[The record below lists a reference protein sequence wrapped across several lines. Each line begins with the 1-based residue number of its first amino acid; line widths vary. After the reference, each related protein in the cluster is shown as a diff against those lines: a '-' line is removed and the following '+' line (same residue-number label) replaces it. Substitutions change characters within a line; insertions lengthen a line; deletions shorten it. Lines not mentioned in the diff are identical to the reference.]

1 MVCLRDECLRLLS
14 LGEVCEDEGALLR
27 RQLLLPGLLQQ
38 LLPHDGEDRAQQRPP
53 EDLRG
58 LVARQA
64 VAELRHVAVA
74 EPPAGGRGERCG
86 QRPGTNPFTPK
97 ASAVRLR
104 CVRGSAADHGH

>member
-1 MVCLRDECLRLLS
+1 MSPSNRVVMFCKKKNPPKLNCTLLKS
-14 LGEVCEDEGALLR
+14 SDTSPLFCVVLLWEVCEDEGAFLR
-27 RQLLLPGLLQQ
+27 RQLLLPGLFQQ

-74 EPPAGGRGERCG
+74 EPPAGGSRERCG
-86 QRPGTNPFTPK
+86 QSK
-97 ASAVRLR
+97 W
-104 CVRGSAADHGH
+104 